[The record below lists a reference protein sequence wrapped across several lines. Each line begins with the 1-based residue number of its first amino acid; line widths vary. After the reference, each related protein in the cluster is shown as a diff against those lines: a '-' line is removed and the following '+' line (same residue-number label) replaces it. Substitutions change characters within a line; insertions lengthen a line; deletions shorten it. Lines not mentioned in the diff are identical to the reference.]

1 MSTAS
6 PIGHETPGQS
16 NTYILDAS
24 AILRFL
30 DKEAGYERVR
40 EILRN
45 HSLGSCQA
53 VVCALHWGEVALT
66 LARRQDLSRQA
77 QIMGE
82 LLSLG
87 LEIIP
92 ATGERAVRSAL
103 LKARLG
109 IPYVD
114 AFGVELAC
122 DSPDHCFIT
131 ADFDVKPAASE
142 VRIEF
147 LPAR

>member
-1 MSTAS
+1 MSIAAAR
-6 PIGHETPGQS
+6 GQEPLDQHKV
-16 NTYILDAS
+16 YILDAS

-30 DKEAGYERVR
+30 DKEAGHGRVR
-40 EILRN
+40 EVLRS
-45 HSLGSCQA
+45 HALGSCQV

-66 LARRQDLSRQA
+66 LVRRHDLSNQA
-77 QIMGE
+77 RIMGE

-92 ATGERAVRSAL
+92 ATGERAVRSGL
-103 LKARLG
+103 IQARLA

-114 AFGVELAC
+114 AFGVELAG
-122 DSPDHCFIT
+122 DSPGHVFVT

-142 VRIEF
+142 VQIEF
-147 LPAR
+147 LPIK

>member
-6 PIGHETPGQS
+6 PIGQEMPGQS
-16 NTYILDAS
+16 NTYVLDAS

-66 LARRQDLSRQA
+66 LARRHGPVHQA
-77 QIMGE
+77 QIIGE

-109 IPYVD
+109 IPYLD

-122 DSPDHCFIT
+122 DSPEHCFVT
-131 ADFDVKPAASE
+131 ADFDVKPAVGE
-142 VRIEF
+142 VQIEF
-147 LPAR
+147 LPTK

>member
-6 PIGHETPGQS
+6 PIGQEMPGQS

-66 LARRQDLSRQA
+66 LARRHGPVFQA
-77 QIMGE
+77 QIVGE

-122 DSPDHCFIT
+122 DSPEHCFVT
-131 ADFDVKPAASE
+131 ADFDVKPAVGE
-142 VRIEF
+142 VQIEF
-147 LPAR
+147 LPTK